1 MEVKEAIEFIER
13 YRYARNSKTDEIIDL
28 LKSLEAENKALKI
41 LKQAQKDED
50 KKEHIRYQTI
60 YRLKKE
66 NKKLKGYKRILEELK
81 NNPFEG
87 GDIDILINRL
97 EKKYLKGEKNE

>member
-1 MEVKEAIEFIER
+1 M
-13 YRYARNSKTDEIIDL
+13 
-28 LKSLEAENKALKI
+28 
-41 LKQAQKDED
+41 
-50 KKEHIRYQTI
+50 

-66 NKKLKGYKRILEELK
+66 NKKMKGYKRILEELK

-97 EKKYLKGEKNE
+97 EKKYLGGGE